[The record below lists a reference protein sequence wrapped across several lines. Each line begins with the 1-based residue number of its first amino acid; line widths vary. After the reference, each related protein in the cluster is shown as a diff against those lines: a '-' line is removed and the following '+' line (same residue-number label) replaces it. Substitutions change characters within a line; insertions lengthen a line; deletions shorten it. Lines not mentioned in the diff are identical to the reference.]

1 MSPSGQCSSTSGDRL
16 VSEQQ
21 VREMIEAAMR
31 QHNRNATL
39 VSMAIGFVLLGFY
52 ADGVL
57 RVVEKLS
64 ST

>member
-1 MSPSGQCSSTSGDRL
+1 